1 MAEQRFTTF
10 AQGRA
15 SGQAQIDEG
24 LRSFML
30 KVYNYMG
37 LGLALTGAV
46 AFFVSTSPALMQAIF
61 GTPPAMARN
70 VITICIYPCT

>member
-1 MAEQRFTTF
+1 MAQQRFDTF

-15 SGQAQIDEG
+15 ASSVEIDEG
-24 LRSFML
+24 LRAFML

-46 AFFVSTSPALMQAIF
+46 AFLLRVPL
-61 GTPPAMARN
+61 
-70 VITICIYPCT
+70 V